1 MTTAIISDIHA
12 NLEALDAVLKEI
24 DRRRPKRIFCLGDIV
39 GYGASPN
46 ECLARVRERC
56 QVVLLGNHDAAAS
69 GGPEAARFNIY
80 ARVAAEWTFK
90 TLTRGNREYL
100 QRLPLTHPAGPYL
113 LVHASPACPRD
124 WEYLLD
130 RFDAEPQFQYF
141 TEPLCFI
148 GHTHQPAI
156 YLADPAGCKSLPV
169 ASTTLDPGRRYIVN
183 VGSVGQPRDH
193 DPRACFVLYHDDSGL
208 VEFVRVDYDLEGA
221 QAKIRAAQLPEVLAA
236 RLATGE

>member
-1 MTTAIISDIHA
+1 MTTALISDIHG
-12 NLEALDAVLKEI
+12 NLEALDAVLAEI
-24 DRRRPKRIFCLGDIV
+24 EARRPRRVFCLGDVV

-46 ECLARVRERC
+46 ECLAKVRKHCEL
-56 QVVLLGNHDAAAS
+56 VLLGNHDAAAS

-80 ARVAAEWTFK
+80 ARVAADWTAK
-90 TLTRGNREYL
+90 TLTRENREYL
-100 QRLPLTHPAGPYL
+100 QRLPLTSSEGSGY

-130 RFDAEPQFQYF
+130 RFDAEPQFHYF
-141 TEPLCFI
+141 SEPICFI
-148 GHTHQPAI
+148 GHTHQPAV
-156 YLADPAGCKSLPV
+156 YMADPAGCKSLPLSNV
-169 ASTTLDPGRRYIVN
+169 TLEPDRRYIIN

-193 DPRACFVLYHDDSGL
+193 DPRACFVIYHEATGGI
-208 VEFVRVDYDLEGA
+208 EFVRVPYDIEGA

>member
-1 MTTAIISDIHA
+1 MITALISDIHG
-12 NLEALDAVLKEI
+12 NLEALEAVLAELG
-24 DRRRPKRIFCLGDIV
+24 RRRPDRVFCLGDVV

-46 ECLARVRERC
+46 ECLNHVRERC
-56 QVVLLGNHDAAAS
+56 SLVLLGNHDAAAS

-80 ARVAAEWTFK
+80 ARVAAEWTSK
-90 TLTRGNREYL
+90 TLTRDNREYL
-100 QRLPLTHPAGPYL
+100 QRLPLTSSQGSTF

-130 RFDAEPQFQYF
+130 RFDAEPQFHYF
-141 TEPLCFI
+141 EEPVCFI

-156 YLADPAGCKSLPV
+156 YMADPSGCKSLPL
-169 ASTTLDPGRRYIVN
+169 STSALDPTRRYIVN

-193 DPRACFVLYHDDSGL
+193 DPRACFLLHDESAGTIEYIRIAYD
-208 VEFVRVDYDLEGA
+208 VEAA

>member
-1 MTTAIISDIHA
+1 MITALISDIHG
-12 NLEALDAVLKEI
+12 NLEALEAVLTELG
-24 DRRRPKRIFCLGDIV
+24 RRRPDRVFCLGDIV

-46 ECLARVRERC
+46 ECLNHVRERC
-56 QVVLLGNHDAAAS
+56 SLVLLGNHDAAAS

-80 ARVAAEWTFK
+80 ARVAAEWTSK
-90 TLTRGNREYL
+90 TLTRDNREYL
-100 QRLPLTHPAGPYL
+100 QRLPLTSSQGSTF

-130 RFDAEPQFQYF
+130 RFDAEPQFHYF
-141 TEPLCFI
+141 EEPVCFI

-156 YLADPAGCKSLPV
+156 YMADPGGCKSLPL
-169 ASTTLDPGRRYIVN
+169 STSALDPTRRYIVN

-193 DPRACFVLYHDDSGL
+193 DPRACFLLHDESAGTIEYVRIAYD
-208 VEFVRVDYDLEGA
+208 VEAA

>member
-1 MTTAIISDIHA
+1 MTTALISDIHG
-12 NLEALDAVLKEI
+12 NLEALDAVLAEI
-24 DRRRPKRIFCLGDIV
+24 EARRPRRVFCLGDVV

-46 ECLARVRERC
+46 ECLAKVRKHCEL
-56 QVVLLGNHDAAAS
+56 VLLGNHDAAAS

-80 ARVAAEWTFK
+80 ARVAADWTSK
-90 TLTRGNREYL
+90 TLTRENREYL
-100 QRLPLTHPAGPYL
+100 QRLPLTSSEGSGY

-130 RFDAEPQFQYF
+130 RFDAEPQFHYF
-141 TEPLCFI
+141 SEPICFI
-148 GHTHQPAI
+148 GHTHQPAV
-156 YLADPAGCKSLPV
+156 YMADPAGCKSLPLSNV
-169 ASTTLDPGRRYIVN
+169 TLEPDRRYIIN

-193 DPRACFVLYHDDSGL
+193 DPRACFVIYHEATGGI
-208 VEFVRVDYDLEGA
+208 EFVRVPYDIEGA

>member
-1 MTTAIISDIHA
+1 MTTAIISDIHG
-12 NLEALDAVLKEI
+12 NLEALDAVLAEL
-24 DRRRPKRIFCLGDIV
+24 DRRRPDRVVCLGDIV

-46 ECLARVRERC
+46 ECLDRVRKRC
-56 QVVLLGNHDAAAS
+56 GTVLLGNHDAAAS

-80 ARVAAEWTFK
+80 ARVAAEWTMK
-90 TLTRGNREYL
+90 TLTRDNREYL
-100 QRLPLTHPAGPYL
+100 QRLPLTAQENSFY

-130 RFDAEPQFQYF
+130 RFDAEPQFHYF
-141 TEPLCFI
+141 TEMICFI

-156 YLADPAGCKSLPV
+156 YLADQNGTKSLPL
-169 ASTTLDPGRRYIVN
+169 SEGKLDPSRRYIVN

-193 DPRACFVLYHDDSGL
+193 DPRACFVLYHESSTTI
-208 VEFVRVDYDLEGA
+208 EYVRVPYDIEGA
-221 QAKIRAAQLPEVLAA
+221 QSKIRAAQLPEVLAA

>member
-1 MTTAIISDIHA
+1 MTTAIISDIHG
-12 NLEALDAVLKEI
+12 NLEALDAVLAEI
-24 DRRRPKRIFCLGDIV
+24 DRRQAGRILCLGDIV

-46 ECLARVRERC
+46 ECLAKVRERC
-56 QVVLLGNHDAAAS
+56 ELVLLGNHDAAAS

-80 ARVAAEWTFK
+80 ARVAAEWTAK
-90 TLTRGNREYL
+90 TLTRDNREYL
-100 QRLPLTHPAGPYL
+100 QRLPLTSSEESCY

-130 RFDAEPQFQYF
+130 RFDAEPQFHYF
-141 TEPLCFI
+141 TEPVCFI
-148 GHTHQPAI
+148 GHTHQPAV
-156 YLADPAGCKSLPV
+156 YMADPAGCKSLPLSDV
-169 ASTTLDPGRRYIVN
+169 SLDPERRYIVN

-193 DPRACFVLYHDDSGL
+193 DPRACFVLFHDPGGG
-208 VEFVRVDYDLEGA
+208 VEFVRMPYDIEGA

>member
-1 MTTAIISDIHA
+1 MTIALISDIHA
-12 NLEALDAVLKEI
+12 NLEALEAVLEELDSLK
-24 DRRRPKRIFCLGDIV
+24 PKRILCLGDVV

-46 ECLARVRERC
+46 ECLAKVRQRC
-56 QVVLLGNHDAAAS
+56 DITLLGNHDAAAS

-80 ARVAAEWTFK
+80 ARVAAEWTAK
-90 TLTRGNREYL
+90 TLTRENREFL
-100 QRLPLTHPAGPYL
+100 QRLPLTSSQGSFY

-130 RFDAEPQFQYF
+130 RFDAEPQFHYF
-141 TEPLCFI
+141 TEAVCFI
-148 GHTHQPAI
+148 GHTHQPAA
-156 YLADPAGCKSLPV
+156 YLADPGGTKALPLSSV
-169 ASTTLDPGRRYIVN
+169 TLDPERRYIIN

-193 DPRACFVLYHDDSGL
+193 DPRACFVLFHESSG
-208 VEFVRVDYDLEGA
+208 VIEFVRVEYDIEAA

>member
-1 MTTAIISDIHA
+1 MTTALLSDIHG
-12 NLEALDAVLKEI
+12 NLEALDAVLAEI
-24 DRRRPKRIFCLGDIV
+24 EVRRPRRVLCLGDVV

-46 ECLARVRERC
+46 ECLAKVRERC
-56 QVVLLGNHDAAAS
+56 ELVLLGNHDAAAS

-80 ARVAAEWTFK
+80 ARVAAEWTAK
-90 TLTRGNREYL
+90 TLTRENREYL
-100 QRLPLTHPAGPYL
+100 QRLPVTSSEGTSY

-130 RFDAEPQFQYF
+130 RFDAEPQFHYF
-141 TEPLCFI
+141 TEPICFI
-148 GHTHQPAI
+148 GHTHQPAV
-156 YLADPAGCKSLPV
+156 YMADPAGCKSLPLSNV
-169 ASTTLDPGRRYIVN
+169 TLEPDRRYIVN

-193 DPRACFVLYHDDSGL
+193 DPRACFVVHHEAAGM
-208 VEFVRVDYDLEGA
+208 VEFVRVPYDIEGA

>member
-1 MTTAIISDIHA
+1 VRVGCAG
-12 NLEALDAVLKEI
+12 V
-24 DRRRPKRIFCLGDIV
+24 RRATPAG
-39 GYGASPN
+39 GA
-46 ECLARVRERC
+46 R
-56 QVVLLGNHDAAAS
+56 

-80 ARVAAEWTFK
+80 ARVAAEWTAK
-90 TLTRGNREYL
+90 SLTRDNREYL
-100 QRLPLTHPAGPYL
+100 QRLPLTHPAGSFL

-148 GHTHQPAI
+148 GHTHQPAV
-156 YLADPAGCKSLPV
+156 YMADPAGCKSLPV
-169 ASTTLDPGRRYIVN
+169 SNTTLDAHRRYIIN

-193 DPRACFVLYHDDSGL
+193 DPRACFVVYDDTAGQ
-208 VEFVRVDYDLEGA
+208 VEFVRVPYDIEGA
-221 QAKIRAAQLPEVLAA
+221 QARIRAAQLPEVLAA

>member
-1 MTTAIISDIHA
+1 MITALISDIHGS
-12 NLEALDAVLKEI
+12 LEALDAVLAEI
-24 DRRRPKRIFCLGDIV
+24 DRRKPQRIICLGDIV

-46 ECLARVRERC
+46 ECLAKVRKRC
-56 QVVLLGNHDAAAS
+56 EVVLLGNHDAAAS

-80 ARVAAEWTFK
+80 ARVAAEWTGK
-90 TLTRGNREYL
+90 TLTRDNREYL
-100 QRLPLTHPAGPYL
+100 QRLPLTFANHTFY

-130 RFDAEPQFQYF
+130 RFDAEPQFHYF
-141 TEPLCFI
+141 TEQICFI
-148 GHTHQPAI
+148 GHTHQPAV
-156 YLADPAGCKSLPV
+156 YMADPAGCKSLPLTDV
-169 ASTTLDPGRRYIVN
+169 RLEADRRYIVN

-193 DPRACFVLYHDDSGL
+193 DPRACFVLYHETAGL
-208 VEFVRVDYDLEGA
+208 VEFVRVPYDIEGA

>member
-1 MTTAIISDIHA
+1 MTTALISDIHG
-12 NLEALDAVLKEI
+12 NLEALDAVLAEI
-24 DRRRPKRIFCLGDIV
+24 QARGPRRVICLGDVV

-46 ECLARVRERC
+46 ECLAKVRKHCEM
-56 QVVLLGNHDAAAS
+56 VLLGNHDAAAS

-80 ARVAAEWTFK
+80 ARVAAEWTAK
-90 TLTRGNREYL
+90 TLTRENREYL
-100 QRLPLTHPAGPYL
+100 QRLPVTSSQGSYY

-130 RFDAEPQFQYF
+130 RFDAEPQFHYF
-141 TEPLCFI
+141 TEPICFI
-148 GHTHQPAI
+148 GHTHQPAV
-156 YLADPAGCKSLPV
+156 YMADPAGCKSLPLSNV
-169 ASTTLDPGRRYIVN
+169 TLEPDRRYIVN

-193 DPRACFVLYHDDSGL
+193 DPRACFAVYHEAAGV
-208 VEFVRVDYDLEGA
+208 VEFVRVPYDIEGA

>member
-1 MTTAIISDIHA
+1 MTTALISDIHG
-12 NLEALDAVLKEI
+12 NLEALEAVLAEI
-24 DRRRPKRIFCLGDIV
+24 KARRPKRVFCLGDVV

-46 ECLARVRERC
+46 ECLAKVRKEC
-56 QVVLLGNHDAAAS
+56 ELVLLGNHDAAAS

-80 ARVAAEWTFK
+80 ARVAAEWTAK
-90 TLTRGNREYL
+90 TLTRENREFL
-100 QRLPLTHPAGPYL
+100 QRLPLTSSQGSAF

-130 RFDAEPQFQYF
+130 RFDAEPQFHYF
-141 TEPLCFI
+141 TEPICFI
-148 GHTHQPAI
+148 GHTHQPAV
-156 YLADPAGCKSLPV
+156 YMADPSGTKSLPTSNV
-169 ASTTLDPGRRYIVN
+169 TLEPDRRYIVN

-193 DPRACFVLYHDDSGL
+193 DPRACFVLYNEAAGV
-208 VEFVRVDYDLEGA
+208 VEYVRVPYNIEGA

>member
-1 MTTAIISDIHA
+1 
-12 NLEALDAVLKEI
+12 
-24 DRRRPKRIFCLGDIV
+24 LGDVV

-46 ECLARVRERC
+46 ECLAKVRERC
-56 QVVLLGNHDAAAS
+56 EVVLLGNHDAAAS

-80 ARVAAEWTFK
+80 ARVAAEWTAK
-90 TLTRGNREYL
+90 TLTRDNREYL
-100 QRLPLTHPAGPYL
+100 QRLPVTSSEESFY

-130 RFDAEPQFQYF
+130 RFDAEPQFHYF
-141 TEPLCFI
+141 TEPICFI
-148 GHTHQPAI
+148 GHTHQPAV
-156 YLADPAGCKSLPV
+156 YMADPGGCKALPL
-169 ASTTLDPGRRYIVN
+169 STVTLEADRRYIVN

-193 DPRACFVLYHDDSGL
+193 DPRACFVVYNETAGM
-208 VEFVRVDYDLEGA
+208 VEFVRVPYNIEGA

>member
-1 MTTAIISDIHA
+1 MITALISDIHG
-12 NLEALDAVLKEI
+12 NLEALEAVLAELL
-24 DRRRPKRIFCLGDIV
+24 RRRPDRVLCLGDIV

-46 ECLARVRERC
+46 ECLNLVRERC
-56 QVVLLGNHDAAAS
+56 SLVLLGNHDAASS

-80 ARVAAEWTFK
+80 ARVAAEWTSK
-90 TLTRGNREYL
+90 TLTRDNREFL
-100 QRLPLTHPAGPYL
+100 QRLPLTSSQGSTF

-130 RFDAEPQFQYF
+130 RFDAEPQFHYF
-141 TEPLCFI
+141 QEPVCFI

-156 YLADPAGCKSLPV
+156 YMADPSGCKSLPL
-169 ASTTLDPGRRYIVN
+169 STSALDPMRRYIVN

-193 DPRACFVLYHDDSGL
+193 DPRACFMLHDEGAGTI
-208 VEFVRVDYDLEGA
+208 EYVRIPYDVEGA